1 MRIFNGIDEF
11 EKHVGEELGVTAWRT
26 ITQDDIDAFAKVTN
40 DHQWIHVDTE
50 RAASGPFG
58 TTLVHGYLTLA
69 LVSGF
74 KFDTYR
80 VDGLSMGVNYG
91 SNKVRYPAPVLVG
104 SRVRGRVK
112 LVALDRQ
119 DGWAQSTVQVT
130 VEQEYNG
137 EAKKPG
143 CVAEVVS
150 RLYEAP
156 APATGN

>member
-1 MRIFNGIDEF
+1 MDDFAQC
-11 EKHVGEELGVTAWRT
+11 VGEEIGVTEWRT
-26 ITQDDIDAFAKVTN
+26 ITQEDIDAFAKVTN

-58 TTLVHGYLTLA
+58 TTLVHGYLTLS

-74 KFDTYR
+74 MFNTYR
-80 VDGLSMGVNYG
+80 IDGLSMGVNYG

-112 LVALDRQ
+112 LVSVDRE
-119 DGWAQSTVQVT
+119 GTWAQSTVQVT
-130 VEQEYNG
+130 VEQELNG

-150 RLYEAP
+150 RLYEAKV
-156 APATGN
+156 

>member
-58 TTLVHGYLTLA
+58 TTLVHGYMTLA

-74 KFDTYR
+74 MFDTYR

-104 SRVRGRVK
+104 SRVRGRIK

-130 VEQEYNG
+130 VEQELNG

-156 APATGN
+156 APGN

>member
-1 MRIFNGIDEF
+1 MRIFNGIDDF
-11 EKHVGEELGVTAWRT
+11 AQCVGEEIGVTEWRT

-58 TTLVHGYLTLA
+58 TTLVHGYMTLA

-74 KFDTYR
+74 LFDTYR
-80 VDGLSMGVNYG
+80 IDGLSMGVNYG

-104 SRVRGRVK
+104 SSVRGRIR
-112 LVALDRQ
+112 LVSVDRE
-119 DGWAQSTVQVT
+119 DKWAQSTVQVT
-130 VEQEYNG
+130 VEQELNG

-150 RLYEAP
+150 RLYKAP
-156 APATGN
+156 AA

>member
-1 MRIFNGIDEF
+1 MRVFSGIDDFAQHEGK
-11 EKHVGEELGVTAWRT
+11 EIGVTGWRT
-26 ITQDDIDAFAKVTN
+26 ITQEDINAFADVTK

-58 TTLVHGYLTLA
+58 TTLAHGYLTLS

-74 KFDTYR
+74 MFSTFR
-80 VDGLSMGVNYG
+80 IEGLSMGVNYG

-112 LVALDRQ
+112 LLSVDREEA
-119 DGWAQSTVQVT
+119 WAQSTVQVT
-130 VEQEYNG
+130 VEQEFNSV
-137 EAKKPG
+137 AKKPG

-156 APATGN
+156 TF

>member
-1 MRIFNGIDEF
+1 MRIFNGVDEF
-11 EKHVGEELGVTAWRT
+11 EKHVGEEIGVTQWRT

-58 TTLVHGYLTLA
+58 TTLVHGYMTLS

-74 KFDTYR
+74 MFDTYR

-104 SRVRGRVK
+104 SRVRGRIK
-112 LVALDRQ
+112 LVSLERQ
-119 DGWAQSTVQVT
+119 ETWAQSTIQVT
-130 VEQEYNG
+130 VEQELNG
-137 EAKKPG
+137 EAKKPA
-143 CVAEVVS
+143 CVAEVIS
-150 RLYEAP
+150 RLYEKTAE
-156 APATGN
+156 N

>member
-1 MRIFNGIDEF
+1 MRIFENVDEF
-11 EKHVGEELGVTAWRT
+11 EKVVGEELGLTEWRT
-26 ITQDDIDAFAKVTN
+26 ITQEDIDAFAKVTN
-40 DHQWIHVDTE
+40 DFQWIHVDTE

-58 TTLVHGYLTLA
+58 TTLVHGYMTLS

-74 KFDTYR
+74 MFDTYK
-80 VDGLSMGVNYG
+80 VNGLSMGVNYG

-112 LVALDRQ
+112 LVALDREEN
-119 DGWAQSTVQVT
+119 WAQSTIQVT

-137 EAKKPG
+137 EMKKPG

-150 RLYEAP
+150 RLYP
-156 APATGN
+156 APAAS

>member
-1 MRIFNGIDEF
+1 MRIFNGIDDF
-11 EKHVGEELGVTAWRT
+11 AQHVGEEIGVTEWRT
-26 ITQDDIDAFAKVTN
+26 VTQEDVNAFAKVTN

-58 TTLVHGYLTLA
+58 TTLVHGYLTLS

-74 KFDTYR
+74 LFETYR
-80 VDGLSMGVNYG
+80 IDRLSMGVNYG

-104 SRVRGRVK
+104 SRVRGRIK
-112 LVALDRQ
+112 LMALDRE
-119 DGWAQSTVQVT
+119 DNWAHSTVQVT
-130 VEQEYNG
+130 VEQELNG
-137 EAKKPG
+137 EPKKPG

-156 APATGN
+156 AA

>member
-1 MRIFNGIDEF
+1 MRIFNGIDDF
-11 EKHVGEELGVTAWRT
+11 AQLVGEEIGVTEWRT
-26 ITQDDIDAFAKVTN
+26 ITQEDIDAFAKVTN

-50 RAASGPFG
+50 RAATGPFG
-58 TTLVHGYLTLA
+58 TTLVHGYLTLS

-74 KFDTYR
+74 MFNTYR
-80 VDGLSMGVNYG
+80 IDGLSMGVNYG

-104 SRVRGRVK
+104 SRVRGRVR
-112 LVALDRQ
+112 LVSVEREDK
-119 DGWAQSTVQVT
+119 WAQSTVQVT
-130 VEQEYNG
+130 VEQEFNG

-156 APATGN
+156 AA